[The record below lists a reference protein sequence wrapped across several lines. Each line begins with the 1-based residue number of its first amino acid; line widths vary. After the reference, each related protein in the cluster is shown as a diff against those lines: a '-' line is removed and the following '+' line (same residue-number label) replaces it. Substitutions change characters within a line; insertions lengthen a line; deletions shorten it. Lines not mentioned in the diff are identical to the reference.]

1 MTLNVIPKFL
11 FRGIEDM
18 NWNVM
23 IIWSQAGLEVERTGL
38 ASVLA
43 SSPALAWLV
52 PRLLVYSP
60 ASRCSAGEVRLR
72 TTEALQ
78 DLE

>member
-1 MTLNVIPKFL
+1 M
-11 FRGIEDM
+11 
-18 NWNVM
+18 
-23 IIWSQAGLEVERTGL
+23 ERTGL

-43 SSPALAWLV
+43 SSPALARLV